1 MVFGGRQNRPAS
13 KLAVLIAGAFMT
25 ALGALF
31 CLAMLFGERAP
42 DVPAIAILVAILLA
56 LGGLAA
62 GIFLLI
68 TGLRMPERPPIE
80 RR

>member
-1 MVFGGRQNRPAS
+1 VVFGGRPNKRAS
-13 KLAVLIAGAFMT
+13 KLTVLIGGVFIT
-25 ALGALF
+25 AISALLSLG
-31 CLAMLFGERAP
+31 MLFGERAP
-42 DVPAIAILVAILLA
+42 DAPFIAILVAILLA

-68 TGLRMPERPPIE
+68 TGLRMPERPPTE